1 VSGPPFQEADCV
13 DMDIVKVDRDGRR
26 LRFGG
31 GEGNRCELRPT
42 VLEKLAYTQALDPDG
57 TVGFHSSPP
66 MRGA

>member
-1 VSGPPFQEADCV
+1 
-13 DMDIVKVDRDGRR
+13 MDIVKVDRDGRR